1 MERNVR
7 SLISTVRTYLV
18 LVLISGIVVVLD
30 QWTKYLV
37 RTSLEVGESWFP
49 LPDFAPFLRIVHW
62 HNTGAA
68 FGIFPQASTIFTV
81 VAVVVAIVIVV
92 YWPRVPAGQWA
103 LRLALAM
110 QLGGALG
117 NLTSRLTLGVVT
129 DFIAV
134 GNFPV
139 FNVADSSISVGVA
152 ILVIATWIDERRVRK
167 AQGLE
172 LDEDEPGSPSPEA
185 DPSV

>member
-1 MERNVR
+1 MEGISSKIR
-7 SLISTVRTYLV
+7 SYLV
-18 LVLISGIVVVLD
+18 LVLISGAIVALD

-37 RTSLEVGESWFP
+37 RSSLEVGESWLPFP
-49 LPDFAPFLRIVHW
+49 DLTQFLRVVHW

-68 FGIFPQASTIFTV
+68 FGILPQASLVFTI
-81 VAVVVAIVIVV
+81 VAVVVAVVIVI
-92 YWPRVPAGQWA
+92 YWPRVPSEQWA

-110 QLGGALG
+110 QLGGAIG
-117 NLTSRLTLGVVT
+117 NLASRLTQGVVT

-152 ILVIATWIDERRVRK
+152 VLIIATWLDERKHRK
-167 AQGLE
+167 EQGVE
-172 LDEDEPGSPSPEA
+172 LDEEEPGSPTPEV

>member
-1 MERNVR
+1 VAKITARVR
-7 SLISTVRTYLV
+7 DYLFLIG
-18 LVLISGIVVVLD
+18 ISGLIVVLD

-37 RTSLEVGESWFP
+37 QTSLEVGESWIP
-49 LPDFAPFLRIVHW
+49 IAGLEQYLRIVHW

-68 FGIFPQASTIFTV
+68 FGILPQASMIFTI
-81 VAVVVAIVIVV
+81 VAIIVAIAIIF
-92 YWPRVPAGQWA
+92 YWPQVPAKHWA

-117 NLTSRLTLGVVT
+117 NLTSRLIYGVVT

-152 ILVIATWIDERRVRK
+152 ILIIATWIEERRARRSAEMPV
-167 AQGLE
+167 
-172 LDEDEPGSPSPEA
+172 EA
-185 DPSV
+185 DDHEATTSEVDTTV

>member
-1 MERNVR
+1 MPKFVARAREYVA
-7 SLISTVRTYLV
+7 LIG
-18 LVLISGIVVVLD
+18 ISGLIVALD
-30 QWTKYLV
+30 QWSKYLV
-37 RTSLEVGESWFP
+37 QSSLEVGESWVP
-49 LPDFAPFLRIVHW
+49 IEGLGDFFRIVHW

-68 FGIFPQASTIFTV
+68 FGILPQASAIFTV
-81 VAVVVAIVIVV
+81 VAIVVAAVIIL
-92 YWPRVPAGQWA
+92 YWPRVPSNNWA

-117 NLTSRLTLGVVT
+117 NLASRLTDGVVT

-152 ILVIATWIDERRVRK
+152 ILLIATWVEERRARRTNGSTV
-167 AQGLE
+167 E
-172 LDEDEPGSPSPEA
+172 SEDHEMPASEV
-185 DPSV
+185 DTSV

>member
-1 MERNVR
+1 VQG
-7 SLISTVRTYLV
+7 IFSTLRKYLL
-18 LVLISGIVVVLD
+18 LVLISGIIVALD

-37 RTSLEVGESWFP
+37 RTTLEVGESSIPF
-49 LPDFAPFLRIVHW
+49 LDFAPFFRIVHW

-68 FGIFPQASTIFTV
+68 FGIFPQASVIFTV
-81 VAVVVAIVIVV
+81 VAIVVAIVIVI
-92 YWPRVPAGQWA
+92 YWPRVPVEQWA

-117 NLTSRLTLGVVT
+117 NLTSRLTQGVVT

-152 ILVIATWIDERRVRK
+152 ILVIATWIDERRIRK
-167 AQGLE
+167 EQGVE
-172 LDEDEPGSPSPEA
+172 LDEDESGAPTPEV

>member
-1 MERNVR
+1 VKVLNSRIR
-7 SLISTVRTYLV
+7 DYLILFG
-18 LVLISGIVVVLD
+18 ISGFIVVLD
-30 QWTKYLV
+30 QWTKSLV
-37 RTSLEVGESWFP
+37 RSSLELGESWI
-49 LPDFAPFLRIVHW
+49 PFDGLGQYIRIVHW

-68 FGIFPQASTIFTV
+68 FGILPQASTIFTV
-81 VAVVVAIVIVV
+81 IAVVVAVVIVI
-92 YWPRVPAGQWA
+92 YWPRVPSKQWA

-117 NLTSRLTLGVVT
+117 NLTSRLTQGVVT

-152 ILVIATWIDERRVRK
+152 ILIIATWIDERRIRREQR
-167 AQGLE
+167 AS
-172 LDEDEPGSPSPEA
+172 LDENEREAPAPEV